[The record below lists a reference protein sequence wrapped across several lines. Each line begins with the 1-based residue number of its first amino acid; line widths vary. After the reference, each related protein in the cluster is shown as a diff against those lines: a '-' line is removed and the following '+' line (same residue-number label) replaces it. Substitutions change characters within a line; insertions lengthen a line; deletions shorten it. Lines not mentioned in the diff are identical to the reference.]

1 MMNFFRLLAFIF
13 VFLVF
18 GSSAYAEEIKLK
30 FRGASERANTGSSID
45 INVSTKMLEINKFS
59 EAYNDYIS
67 QYERETKIDYLNLIA
82 KGFIGDVS
90 VGDKVR
96 EIVFRGSGPG
106 KNIYANW
113 KDSVFYI
120 ANPTAILEG
129 EKIML
134 DVMGT
139 GSLIDQRGLII
150 TNHHVVENAN
160 QVWIYP
166 ASKDPSGELILRES
180 DKFLTIVINTDKKAD
195 LALLKIVGLPKKIKP
210 IPMGN
215 LKDIFPGEQVF
226 AIGHPKA
233 YFVWSISDG
242 IVSAI
247 RPNYAWL
254 ENEATVIQNTAAI
267 SGGSSGG
274 PLFNSEGKMIGINTM
289 TYQEG
294 QSLNFAVAI
303 NHVTQLIKNTDVSN
317 IETAIESMNEEKL
330 NETFS
335 ILGTGDYNKN
345 GIIDEW
351 WVDENSNGVA
361 DALYVDDNEDGLIEL
376 IYIDANENK
385 IWDMLIL
392 DDDVDGRPNRQI
404 IDRDEDEIWDII
416 AYDFDQDGTWD
427 KFEDYKDR
435 YPS

>member
-1 MMNFFRLLAFIF
+1 MMNLFRLLAFIF

-18 GSSAYAEEIKLK
+18 GSSAYVEEKKLK
-30 FRGASERANTGSSID
+30 FRGASERVNTGGSID
-45 INVSTKMLEINKFS
+45 INVSAKMLEVNKFS

-67 QYERETKIDYLNLIA
+67 QYKRETKIDNLIA
-82 KGFIGDVS
+82 KTKSIA
-90 VGDKVR
+90 KKM
-96 EIVFRGSGPG
+96 VFRGSGPG

-113 KDSVFYI
+113 KDSIFYI
-120 ANPTAILEG
+120 ANPTAVIEG
-129 EKIML
+129 EEIIQE
-134 DVMGT
+134 VMGT

-166 ASKDPSGELILRES
+166 ASKDPSGQLVLKDS
-180 DKFLTIVINTDKKAD
+180 DKFLTIVINADKKTD

-226 AIGHPKA
+226 AIGHPEA
-233 YFVWSISDG
+233 YFIWSISDG

-247 RPNYAWL
+247 RPNYIWF

-274 PLFNSEGKMIGINTM
+274 PLFNSEGRMIGINTM
-289 TYQEG
+289 SYLKG
-294 QSLNFAVAI
+294 QSINFAVAI
-303 NHVTQLIKNTDVSN
+303 NHVRELIQNTDISK
-317 IETAIESMNEEKL
+317 IETAIEPMNEEKL
-330 NETFS
+330 NEKFS
-335 ILGTGDYNKN
+335 ILGTGDYNEN
-345 GIIDEW
+345 GITDEW
-351 WVDENSNGVA
+351 HVDENSNGVP
-361 DALYVDDNEDGLIEL
+361 DALYVDEDEDGLIEL